1 VPGRSETGI
10 NLTNSEQTSRPW
22 RIHELVRDFQLLD
35 VWALPTPGGPDD
47 FPRLVEI
54 FASSDTNS
62 DSQVAQALWAIRWK
76 LGEVFGWDEVDADDL
91 PDWQMLRDRL
101 PQDLRDGPTG
111 PEFAELPFQPVYL
124 LDDEWAAEIANKT
137 VHGVLHLSWVPDGH
151 GAYRGQ
157 MSVYVKPNGLFGKAY
172 LSAIQPFRHLVV
184 YPPLLRRLERVWREE
199 GELRSAPT

>member
-1 VPGRSETGI
+1 MVRMGKLP
-10 NLTNSEQTSRPW
+10 NAAQTSRPW
-22 RIHELVRDFQLLD
+22 RIHELVGDFQLLD
-35 VWALPTPGGPDD
+35 VWALPTPGGADD

-54 FASSDTNS
+54 FASSDTDS
-62 DSQVAQALWAIRWK
+62 DSRLAQALWAIRWK
-76 LGEVFGWDEVDADDL
+76 LGEIFGWDEVDPDAL
-91 PDWQMLRDRL
+91 PSGEMVRDRL

-111 PEFAELPFQPVYL
+111 PEFAELPFEPVYL

-137 VHGVLHLSWVPDGH
+137 VHGVLHLSWVPDGP

-172 LSAIQPFRHLVV
+172 LAAIQPFRHLVV

-199 GELRSAPT
+199 GELRASPS

>member
-1 VPGRSETGI
+1 MTKLP
-10 NLTNSEQTSRPW
+10 NSEQTSRPW
-22 RIHELVRDFQLLD
+22 RIHELVTDFQLLD
-35 VWALPTPGGPDD
+35 VWALPTTGGPDD

-54 FASSDTNS
+54 VASSDTNS

-76 LGEVFGWDEVDADDL
+76 LGEVFGWDEVDAADL
-91 PDWQMLRDRL
+91 PNWQMLRDRL
-101 PQDLRDGPTG
+101 PHDLRDGPTG
-111 PEFAELPFQPVYL
+111 PEFKELPFEPVYL

-137 VHGVLHLSWVPDGH
+137 VHGILHLSWVPDGN

-172 LSAIQPFRHLVV
+172 LAAIQPFRHLVV

-199 GELRSAPT
+199 GELRSAPS

>member
-1 VPGRSETGI
+1 MMGRMGK
-10 NLTNSEQTSRPW
+10 LPNSAQTSRPW

-54 FASSDTNS
+54 VASSDTNS
-62 DSQVAQALWAIRWK
+62 DSGVAQALWAIRWK
-76 LGEVFGWDEVDADDL
+76 LGEIFGWDEVDPDDL
-91 PDWQMLRDRL
+91 PGWEMLRDRL
-101 PQDLRDGPTG
+101 PQDLRDGPIG
-111 PEFAELPFQPVYL
+111 PEFAELPFEPVYL

-137 VHGVLHLSWVPDGH
+137 VHGILHLSWVPDGQ

-157 MSVYVKPNGLFGKAY
+157 MAVYVKPNGLLGKAY
-172 LSAIQPFRHLVV
+172 LTAIQPFRHLVV

-199 GELRSAPT
+199 GELRSAPS

>member
-1 VPGRSETGI
+1 MKLP
-10 NLTNSEQTSRPW
+10 NSEQTSQPW
-22 RIHELVRDFQLLD
+22 RVHELVGDFQLLD
-35 VWALPTPGGPDD
+35 VWALPATGGPDD

-54 FASSDTNS
+54 IASSDTNS

-76 LGEVFGWDEVDADDL
+76 LGEVFGWDEVEAADL
-91 PDWQMLRDRL
+91 PTWQMLSDRL

-157 MSVYVKPNGLFGKAY
+157 MSVYVKPNGLFGRAY
-172 LSAIQPFRHLVV
+172 LAAIQPFRHLVV
-184 YPPLLRRLERVWREE
+184 YPPLLRRLERAWREE